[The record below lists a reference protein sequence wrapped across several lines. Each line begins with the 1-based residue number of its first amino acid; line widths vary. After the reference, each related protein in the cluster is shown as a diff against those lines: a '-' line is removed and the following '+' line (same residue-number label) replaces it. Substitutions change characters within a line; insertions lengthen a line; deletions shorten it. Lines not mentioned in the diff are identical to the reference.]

1 MPEANLIT
9 EDDKVILA
17 LIGWDAMLN
26 SSEENE
32 MALKW
37 LALARAADGNAV
49 DCIKAAFARGPLYDG
64 DVPSKAGRDWCLEQG
79 LIAKVIVRGEWGYN
93 ALTYKGAWV
102 YKVLIAM
109 GAEAPKKELS

>member
-1 MPEANLIT
+1 MPEASLIT
-9 EDDKVILA
+9 EDDKAILT
-17 LIGWDAMLN
+17 LIGWDVTLN

-37 LALARAADGNAV
+37 LALARSAKGNAV

-64 DVPSKAGRDWCLEQG
+64 DVPSKAGRDWCLEQD

-102 YKVLIAM
+102 NKILIVLQ
-109 GAEAPKKELS
+109 GQT

>member
-1 MPEANLIT
+1 MPDANLIT
-9 EDDKVILA
+9 EDDKAVLA
-17 LIGWDAMLN
+17 SVDWDVTLN

-32 MALKW
+32 AALKW
-37 LALARAADGNAV
+37 LALARAAKGNAI
-49 DCIKAAFARGPLYDG
+49 DTIMAAFARGPMHDG
-64 DVPSKAGRDWCLEQG
+64 DVPSKTGRDWCLEHD